1 MKYIN
6 FSLQTA
12 KLYYKAIYKE
22 GDKYLWETE
31 SVKHFQKAMI
41 VCRDKFLFSCER
53 GIMCRSLKIS

>member
-6 FSLQTA
+6 FSLQA
-12 KLYYKAIYKE
+12 VKLYYKAIYKE

-41 VCRDKFLFSCER
+41 ACRDKFLFSCKS
-53 GIMCRSLKIS
+53 GVM